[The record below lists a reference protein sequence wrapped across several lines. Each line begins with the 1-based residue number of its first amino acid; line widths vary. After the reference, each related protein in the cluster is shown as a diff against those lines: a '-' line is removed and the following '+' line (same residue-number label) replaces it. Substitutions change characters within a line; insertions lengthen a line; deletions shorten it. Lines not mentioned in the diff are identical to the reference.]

1 MHKHRFHE
9 IFWADL
15 CYIYFSPTEIN
26 QLFVLMMKTLII
38 YLLNMLPFWFRISS
52 HRLVHIVKKPDFWS
66 VYLKLWFKTSFSV
79 CIFIHSLNEH
89 IPPSLTK
96 KVAKWTY
103 WALQFLKYT
112 LTDKIATGKYYT
124 AIFISHLQHELLQK
138 HQVHIYTIKSAVYT
152 KIYNTQDIN
161 FQL

>member
-1 MHKHRFHE
+1 M
-9 IFWADL
+9 
-15 CYIYFSPTEIN
+15 YIYT
-26 QLFVLMMKTLII
+26 
-38 YLLNMLPFWFRISS
+38 
-52 HRLVHIVKKPDFWS
+52 
-66 VYLKLWFKTSFSV
+66 
-79 CIFIHSLNEH
+79 FIEWAYWAYS
-89 IPPSLTK
+89 TK
-96 KVAKWTY
+96 FDKQKVAKWTY

-138 HQVHIYTIKSAVYT
+138 DQVHIYTIKSAVYT